1 MAVLVV
7 LFTVLALGSAISRAP
22 WCDEAYFSEPA
33 YRLATVGEMSTAVVP
48 PSPFDDPKTLGTDHY
63 TFYTMPLD
71 LVLQAGWYRVA
82 GFGYVQ
88 MRVLALLWGVA
99 GIAGWWLILAAMGAD
114 RRLRVVGTA
123 MVALD
128 YAFVRAG
135 SDGRMDMMSAALSTL
150 GLATFLVLQK
160 RHYGRAVIAGAS
172 FVAASAFTHPIGGL
186 IGTAALG
193 IAMLWYSEG
202 RFRWW
207 HALAAAG
214 PYLCFA
220 AAWGLYILRAPDI
233 FRAQF
238 FAVSA
243 GRLTAWKQPL
253 QAVVREVG
261 MRWSGPYG
269 LTPGAGM
276 KRVRALALL
285 IYVCGI
291 GASVLGFGS
300 LRRRGLGLLPVITG
314 AALAILLL
322 FEGTKSA
329 AYLVHVVPYLAA
341 LAACWI
347 TRFWKPMGR
356 LAFALLM
363 LVQVAGSVYV
373 ITRRE
378 YSREYAPAIAFLK
391 KQGGD
396 VTGVASLGFGL
407 GFGPGLTDDRRL
419 GYFTRRDT
427 RFIVV
432 DGTYQGAFDAYRDQQ
447 PEFYDFIEKRLAARR
462 PVFENALFKIYEK

>member
-1 MAVLVV
+1 MAVLVA
-7 LFTVLALGSAISRAP
+7 LFTALALGSAISRAP

-99 GIAGWWLILAAMGAD
+99 AIVGWWLILVALGAD
-114 RRLRVVGTA
+114 WRLRLVSTA

-150 GLATFLVLQK
+150 GLATFLMLQK
-160 RHYGRAVIAGAS
+160 RRYSWAVLAGAT

-186 IGTAALG
+186 VGTAALG
-193 IAMLWYSEG
+193 IAMLWYSQG

-207 HALAAAG
+207 HPLVAAA
-214 PYLCFA
+214 PYMCFA
-220 AAWGLYILRAPDI
+220 AAWGLYIMRAPDI

-243 GRLTAWKQPL
+243 GRLSAWKQPIEAL
-253 QAVVREVG
+253 TREVRL
-261 MRWSGPYG
+261 RWSGPYG
-269 LTPGAGM
+269 LEAGAGI

-285 IYVCGI
+285 IYVCGL

-300 LRRRGLGLLPVITG
+300 LQRRGLGLLPVITG

-329 AYLVHVVPYLAA
+329 AYLVHIVPYLAV

-347 TRFWKPMGR
+347 TRFWKPMGS
-356 LAFALLM
+356 LALALLM

-373 ITRRE
+373 ISRRE

-432 DGTYQGAFDAYRDQQ
+432 DSTYQGSFDAYRDEQ